1 MKSENK
7 KFILKSFIF
16 WRIILFFFLFLALGS
31 VPLQQN
37 FLGGGLSS
45 YLNKPFLWAWGN
57 FDGEHYLSIAYQ
69 GYQPLTYFFFPVYP
83 LTIAFIAKFLG
94 GSFTSLAVSGLLISN
109 ISFLVA
115 LIGLWKLIKLD
126 YKKDIARLAILLLFA
141 FPTSFYFGSIY
152 TESLFLAL
160 AVWSFYCARKKKW
173 IVAGILGAFLT
184 ATRVVGLAIVPALL
198 VEAYLQRRENKK
210 LNLLPVAIGIVL
222 SILGIFTY
230 MFYLNK
236 VTGDPLEFFHN
247 VSIFGEQR
255 SSSLVLLPQV
265 FYRYFFKILPNI
277 NYSYF
282 PVVFVTY
289 LEIIT
294 ALVFL
299 GLTIASFIKLRL
311 SYAFYLAVGYIIPT
325 LSGSFSSF
333 HRYVLILFPAF
344 ILSAIWLS
352 KRKEWLKA
360 IIFLILVLGLLIAT
374 SLFTRG
380 FWVA

>member
-1 MKSENK
+1 MKSKSK
-7 KFILKSFIF
+7 KFLLKSFVC
-16 WRIILFFFLFLALGS
+16 WRIMLFVFLFLAISLVS
-31 VPLQQN
+31 LQEG
-37 FLGGGLSS
+37 FLAGNLSG
-45 YLNKPFLWAWGN
+45 YLKHPFLWAWGN

-69 GYQPLTYFFFPVYP
+69 GYQSLTYFYFPAYP

-94 GSFTSLAVSGLLISN
+94 GSFTSLVASGLLISN
-109 ISFLVA
+109 ISFFVA
-115 LIGLWKLIKLD
+115 LIGLWKLVKLD
-126 YKKDIARLAILLLFA
+126 YKEDIARLAILLLLV

-160 AVWSFYCARKKKW
+160 VVWSFYYARKGKW
-173 IVAGILGAFLT
+173 IVAGILGALLT

-198 VEAYLQRRENKK
+198 VEAYLQKRENKK
-210 LNLLPVAIGIVL
+210 LNLTPVAIGILFSVFG
-222 SILGIFTY
+222 ILAY
-230 MFYLNK
+230 MFYLNR

-247 VSIFGEQR
+247 VSIFGQQR
-255 SSSLVLLPQV
+255 SSNLILLPQV
-265 FYRYFFKILPNI
+265 FYRYFFKVLPNI
-277 NYSYF
+277 SYSYF

-294 ALVFL
+294 ALVFF

-352 KRKEWLKA
+352 KRNKWVKA
-360 IIFLILVLGLLIAT
+360 IIFLTLVLGLLVAT

>member
-1 MKSENK
+1 M
-7 KFILKSFIF
+7 F
-16 WRIILFFFLFLALGS
+16 
-31 VPLQQN
+31 
-37 FLGGGLSS
+37 S
-45 YLNKPFLWAWGN
+45 YLKQPFLWAWGN

-94 GSFTSLAVSGLLISN
+94 ESFASLAVSGLLISN
-109 ISFLVA
+109 ISFFVA
-115 LIGLWKLIKLD
+115 LVGLWKLIELD
-126 YKKDIARLAILLLFA
+126 YKKDIARLTILLLLV

-160 AVWSFYCARKKKW
+160 AVWSFYCARKRKW
-173 IVAGILGAFLT
+173 IAAGTLGVLLT
-184 ATRVVGLAIVPALL
+184 ATRVVGLAIVPVLL
-198 VEAYLQRRENKK
+198 VEAYLQRKEKK
-210 LNLLPVAIGIVL
+210 KSNLYLVA
-222 SILGIFTY
+222 LGILLSVFGIFAY
-230 MFYLNK
+230 MIYLNK

-247 VSIFGEQR
+247 VSIFGQQR

-277 NYSYF
+277 SYSYF
-282 PVVFVTY
+282 PIVFVTY
-289 LEIIT
+289 LEIVT
-294 ALVFL
+294 ALMFL
-299 GLTIASFIKLRL
+299 VLTIASFFRLRL

-352 KRKEWLKA
+352 KRKKWVKV
-360 IIFLILVLGLLIAT
+360 IIFSILILGLLVAT